1 MPSRPPRHDPA
12 DCLADIVDNA
22 ERIERYL
29 DGMDRAAFEAD
40 GLTRDA
46 VERCIERV
54 CEAVYR
60 LADRAEVL
68 MPGHPW
74 GDIRGMGNRLRH
86 AYDRLDVEV
95 VWNTARQRVPALA
108 ADARRALERL
118 EGGGSDAG

>member
-40 GLTRDA
+40 GRTRDA
-46 VERCIERV
+46 IERCVERV
-54 CEAVYR
+54 CEAVHR
-60 LADRAEVL
+60 LGDRAEAL

-74 GDIRGMGNRLRH
+74 GDIRGTGNRLRH
-86 AYDRLDVEV
+86 AYDRVDPDVI
-95 VWNTARQRVPALA
+95 WAAARHEVPALA
-108 ADARRALERL
+108 ADARHALARL
-118 EGGGSDAG
+118 EGGGGAA